1 MNDRRSFL
9 FSLLFLAA
17 VFAVLVL
24 FMRIEG
30 IVPSIALLAGCGVAA
45 FLLRKTRVFAQVRA
59 GFSRRNQR
67 GISAA
72 LLVLS
77 LALPLFFLRNHY
89 YIHIFTLSLIYVLSA
104 VGLNMQVGSTNMV
117 NFAQGAMF
125 GVGAYTSA
133 LLSVNLGVSFWLS
146 FPAAIVTTGI
156 IGFLMGVPTL
166 KTREFHLSLVT
177 IAFAYIAFLLVLNM
191 RWTGGADGVAG
202 IPKPTI
208 FGVQIFRALRLGSV
222 RLPWFFFYYYLVLL
236 FVILGIVFAGRIH
249 RSWIG
254 LGWNAIREDEISSKC
269 YGMNIRHLKLMAFF
283 IGSLY
288 AGASGALYAHF
299 AGFFSTE
306 GMAFSVGLLMVC
318 MVILGGMDNIAGVV
332 LGTVLLVI
340 IPEKFRAFE
349 DFRLLFYG
357 IILIL
362 MLLFR
367 PQGLL
372 PKRVRA

>member
-1 MNDRRSFL
+1 
-9 FSLLFLAA
+9 
-17 VFAVLVL
+17 
-24 FMRIEG
+24 
-30 IVPSIALLAGCGVAA
+30 
-45 FLLRKTRVFAQVRA
+45 
-59 GFSRRNQR
+59 
-67 GISAA
+67 
-72 LLVLS
+72 
-77 LALPLFFLRNHY
+77 
-89 YIHIFTLSLIYVLSA
+89 
-104 VGLNMQVGSTNMV
+104 MQVGSTNMV

-146 FPAAIVTTGI
+146 FPAAIVTTGSSVSHGRADPQDPRI
-156 IGFLMGVPTL
+156 PPLARDDRFRLHRVSSGSQHAVDWRRGRGCGNTETDDLRRPD
-166 KTREFHLSLVT
+166 LS
-177 IAFAYIAFLLVLNM
+177 
-191 RWTGGADGVAG
+191 
-202 IPKPTI
+202 
-208 FGVQIFRALRLGSV
+208 RAPPGLSSS
-222 RLPWFFFYYYLVLL
+222 PWFFFYYYLVLL

-340 IPEKFRAFE
+340 IPESFRAFE

-372 PKRVRA
+372 PKGCARIGMTRRPPMNENLLLDARSIVMSFGGSGR